1 MNSWSMESLL
11 DHYGDELGWI
21 LIQFDPRACNLN
33 GPPINPPTPQ
43 NYPPPQHHHNT
54 TSTLVLFNADRPCQL
69 LHGPPHGRPMPQW
82 LSTAQ
87 QRKKKDLL
95 ARGLRP
101 PTPAV
106 PVLAFPEEIS
116 KSWGGW
122 RVVWGCGGG
131 GGRIVAASEMLR
143 PSVEHFQQAE
153 VMPRSCKK

>member
-1 MNSWSMESLL
+1 M
-11 DHYGDELGWI
+11 
-21 LIQFDPRACNLN
+21 QFERA
-33 GPPINPPTPQ
+33 PHQPTHTPKPKTTPQ
-43 NYPPPQHHHNT
+43 HNT

-69 LHGPPHGRPMPQW
+69 LHGPPHGRPIPQW

-116 KSWGGW
+116 KSWGVKGGLGVRGRGW
-122 RVVWGCGGG
+122 TD
-131 GGRIVAASEMLR
+131 
-143 PSVEHFQQAE
+143 
-153 VMPRSCKK
+153 RSG